1 MRYESTDDVKLRLG
15 SSLVRKMDGSPVY
28 VQGVESRNEVV
39 VHNCHSGRK
48 ERLSVEELDLTP
60 VPLGYVE
67 SDGEVMYVT
76 RKPTRRY
83 KQGLTTENMVVRDV
97 MRNSFT
103 RLPVNDKGLCK
114 AIMNNYPKV
123 EEAFQECRAG
133 KRIVPFSR
141 EWAVANY
148 KDDLCV
154 MHKGIV
160 VGYVGDDNVMLS
172 PDKYFLKESLMESLN
187 ENNR

>member
-1 MRYESTDDVKLRLG
+1 MMRYESEADVKLRLH
-15 SSLVRKMDGSPVY
+15 SSLVRKLDGVPVY
-28 VQGVESRNEVV
+28 VQAVESRNEVV
-39 VHNCHSGRK
+39 VHNCQSGRK
-48 ERLSVEELDLTP
+48 ERITIDQLNLTP

-67 SDGEVMYVT
+67 SDDEVFYVT

-83 KQGLTTENMVVRDV
+83 KQGLTTENMVVKDV

-103 RLPVNDKGLCK
+103 RLSVNDKGLCK
-114 AIMNNYPKV
+114 AIMGNYPAV

-148 KDDLCV
+148 KEDLCV
-154 MHKGIV
+154 MHKGVV

-172 PDKYFLKESLMESLN
+172 PDKYFLKESLMEVLN
-187 ENNR
+187 V